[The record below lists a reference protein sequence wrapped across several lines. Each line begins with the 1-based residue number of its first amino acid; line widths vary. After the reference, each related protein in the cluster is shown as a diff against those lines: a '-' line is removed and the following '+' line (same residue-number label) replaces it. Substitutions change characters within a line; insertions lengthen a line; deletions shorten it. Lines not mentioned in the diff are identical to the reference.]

1 MLFENKKYYGQKN
14 KYLMEIYK
22 DLKSVENQK
31 FEKLL
36 NSQLSK
42 NKIEEG
48 KIIDGKITKIT
59 EKFVF
64 IFIPGLKSEPI
75 IDINELK
82 MIGMQDSIE
91 IGSNIPV
98 LLEKIEDKN
107 GEVVASAMKAQKI
120 KGWYKLEQAYE
131 NNESIIGKITSKC
144 KGGVIVEHIST
155 GSLMFCPGS
164 QISDKPLKNI
174 DHLIGVEQKFAI
186 IKLDKIRGNAC
197 VSRRQI
203 VSSSKREDKA
213 KIIEKFKVGDIIK
226 DAVVKGYSSFG
237 CFFEVNNEID
247 VLVHLQEISYSRVNH
262 PDEIFNIG
270 EKHSLKVISI
280 DKEKLQI
287 GCSIKQLSPDP
298 FEHIS
303 NYEIGKQYKVKVDKI
318 TDYGCFCSLE
328 PGLSTL
334 LHSSEMSW
342 TKRNIVPKKLF
353 KVGDMIDC
361 VITEIDKEKRRIAI
375 SHKLTLENPYQ
386 AFSNKYPEGSEVEG
400 IVSASNEYALYVK
413 LDNFDI
419 DGFLHANDLS
429 YLNKPEEELKKFK
442 KGDKIKVKVLEIKK
456 EEQKI
461 RVGLKQLLKD
471 PFEWFQNKKVNDI
484 VTVQVIST
492 DSKGI
497 IVKPESCD
505 LEFLIKKTNIAVNAS
520 DARPSRFVGG
530 ERIDAAISELNMDK
544 RKVSLSIKL
553 LEELQNQEAVSKF
566 SSPLSGKNLPFSSL
580 SKKLDDKKNKDDE

>member
-1 MLFENKKYYGQKN
+1 
-14 KYLMEIYK
+14 MEIYK
-22 DLKSVENQK
+22 ELSSPENQK

-59 EKFVF
+59 DKYIFL
-64 IFIPGLKSEPI
+64 FIPGLKSEPV
-75 IDINELK
+75 IDRNEMKL
-82 MIGMQDSIE
+82 IGMEDKVVEGTTIS
-91 IGSNIPV
+91 V

-107 GEVVASAMKAQKI
+107 GDVIVSAQKAQKI
-120 KGWYKLEQAYE
+120 KGWYNLEKKYE
-131 NNESIIGKITSKC
+131 DNESINGKIISKC
-144 KGGVIVEHIST
+144 KGGVIVEHVDT

-164 QISDKPLKNI
+164 QISDKPMKSI

-203 VSSSKREDKA
+203 VSSSKKEDKV

-262 PDEIFNIG
+262 PDEVFNIG
-270 EKHSLKVISI
+270 EKHDLKVISV
-280 DKEKLQI
+280 DMEKLQV

-303 NYEIGKQYKVKVDKI
+303 NYEIGNSYKVKVVKI
-318 TDYGCFCSLE
+318 TDYGCFCELE

-334 LHSSEMSW
+334 LHSSEISW
-342 TKRNIVPKKLF
+342 TKKNISPKKLF
-353 KVGDMIDC
+353 KVDDQINC
-361 VITEIDKEKRRIAI
+361 QITEIDKEKRRVAI
-375 SHKLTLENPYQ
+375 SYRMTTENPYD
-386 AFSNKYPEGSEVEG
+386 ALEKKYPVGSDIEGV
-400 IVSASNEYALYVK
+400 VSNMNEYALYVK
-413 LDNFDI
+413 LGDFDI
-419 DGFLHANDLS
+419 DGFLHTNDLA
-429 YLNKPEEELKKFK
+429 YTGKPDEELKNYK
-442 KGDKIKVKVLEIKK
+442 KGDKLKVKILEIKK
-456 EEQKI
+456 SEQKI
-461 RVGLKQLLKD
+461 RVGLKQLSVD
-471 PFEWFQNKKVNDI
+471 PFSWFKDKKINDTI
-484 VTVQVIST
+484 TVKVISS
-492 DSKGI
+492 DNKGL
-497 IVKPESCD
+497 IVKPEGCE
-505 LEFLIKKTNIAVNAS
+505 LEFLIKKSQIAVNSA

-530 ERIDAAISELNMDK
+530 ERIDTAISELDFEK
-544 RKVSLSIKL
+544 RKISLSIKL
-553 LEELQNQEAVSKF
+553 LEELQNKEAVSKF

-580 SKKLDDKKNKDDE
+580 SEQLDDKKDKEDN

>member
-1 MLFENKKYYGQKN
+1 
-14 KYLMEIYK
+14 MEIYK
-22 DLKSVENQK
+22 DLNYPENQK

-42 NKIEEG
+42 DKIEEG
-48 KIIDGKITKIT
+48 KIIEGKITKIT

-75 IDINELK
+75 VDINELK
-82 MIGMQDSIE
+82 MIGLKDKITVGERIS
-91 IGSNIPV
+91 V

-107 GEVVASAMKAQKI
+107 GEVIVSAIKAQKI
-120 KGWYKLEQAYE
+120 KGWYKLEEAYE
-131 NNESIIGKITSKC
+131 ANESIIGKITSKC
-144 KGGVIVEHIST
+144 KGGVIVEHSDT

-186 IKLDKIRGNAC
+186 IKLDKLRGNAC

-203 VSSSKREDKA
+203 VSSNKREDKA

-262 PDEIFNIG
+262 PDEIFNVG
-270 EKHSLKVISI
+270 EKHDLKVISI

-303 NYEIGKQYKVKVDKI
+303 NYEIGKKYKVKVDKI

-328 PGLSTL
+328 AGLSTL

-353 KVGDMIDC
+353 KIGDMIDC

-375 SHKLTLENPYQ
+375 SHKLTLDNPYQ
-386 AFSNKYPEGSEVEG
+386 LFMDKFPEGSEVDG
-400 IVSASNEYALYVK
+400 VVSSSNEYALYVK
-413 LDNFDI
+413 LNDFDI
-419 DGFLHANDLS
+419 EGFLHANDLS
-429 YLNKPEEELKKFK
+429 YTNKPEEELKKFK
-442 KGDKIKVKVLEIKK
+442 KGDKLKVKVLEIKK
-456 EEQKI
+456 DDQKI
-461 RVGLKQLLKD
+461 RVGLKQLSAD
-471 PFEWFQNKKVNDI
+471 PFDWFKDKKINDTI
-484 VTVQVIST
+484 TVQVIST
-492 DSKGI
+492 DNKGLV
-497 IVKPESCD
+497 VKPEGCD
-505 LEFLIKKTNIAVNAS
+505 LEFLIKKSNIALNSS

-530 ERIDAAISELNMDK
+530 ERIDAAISELNHEK

-553 LEELQNQEAVSKF
+553 LEELQNKEAVTKF

-580 SKKLDDKKNKDDE
+580 SEKLGDKKKNDDE